1 MALGLPCA
9 AFDCPSGPR
18 EMTRDGQD
26 ALLVPA
32 GNRDALREALR
43 RLLGD
48 AGLRRQLGERGADA
62 VRQRYALASVLAEW
76 DQLFEAVREG
86 R

>member
-1 MALGLPCA
+1 
-9 AFDCPSGPR
+9 
-18 EMTRDGQD
+18 MTRDGQD

-62 VRQRYALASVLAEW
+62 VRQRYALTSVLAEW